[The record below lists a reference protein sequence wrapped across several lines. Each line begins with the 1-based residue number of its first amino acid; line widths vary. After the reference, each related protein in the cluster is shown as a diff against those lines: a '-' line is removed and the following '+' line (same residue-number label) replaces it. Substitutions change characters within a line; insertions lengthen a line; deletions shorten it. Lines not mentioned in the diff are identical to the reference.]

1 MVKLSSKLLVLL
13 VLVCPLFVVATPSDE
28 LTSAMKALLAERSL
42 KGMQVQITKQKE
54 VIYDLNLGQKNE
66 AGQPIDKD
74 TVFRIAS
81 VSKSFS
87 SIAIM
92 QLV

>member
-13 VLVCPLFVVATPSDE
+13 VLVCPFFVVATPSDE

>member
-1 MVKLSSKLLVLL
+1 MIKSTSKLLVLL
-13 VLVCPLFVVATPSDE
+13 LLVLPFFVVAAPSDD

-42 KGMQVQITKQKE
+42 KGVQVQVTRLKQ

-74 TVFRIAS
+74 TMFRIAS

>member
-13 VLVCPLFVVATPSDE
+13 VLVCPFFVVATPSDE
-28 LTSAMKALLAERSL
+28 LTSAMKALQAERSL